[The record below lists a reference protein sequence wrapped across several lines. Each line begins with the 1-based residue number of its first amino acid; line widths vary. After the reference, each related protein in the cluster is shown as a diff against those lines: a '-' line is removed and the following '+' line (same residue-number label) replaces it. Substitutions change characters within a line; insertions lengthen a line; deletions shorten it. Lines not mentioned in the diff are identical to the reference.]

1 MKSLARTIVL
11 ALAAAVQGAAASERF
26 IPADPHFVVANVKQ
40 ATPDAEL
47 RVLISH
53 WRDDPQDAASVAL
66 GAAFIERARTL
77 REPMYMGR
85 AEAVL
90 ASAAAQPNSSAAS
103 QRLYAETLQF
113 RHEFGAAEARLDHV
127 LLAAPRDASAR
138 LQRASVR
145 LVRGDFAGAR
155 ADCAQL
161 MAGGGADQWV
171 ALACLAESLAGSG
184 QMAQAGALL
193 AALPDRSSVPAARAY
208 FLTVR
213 AELSERRAD
222 FNHSIADYRAALALA
237 PGDDSIRAALADALL
252 ASGDPRQSCA
262 LLAIDRPSLALM
274 VRAAACSAGAEREH
288 WRSQASAWL
297 DLEKARGDSPH
308 LREAGLLA
316 LGSDA
321 AASALAAAEA
331 NFAVQRELV
340 DVRVLARAARAAC
353 DPAASRSLSDW
364 LHHTGFRDAVTEN
377 ILATVPRG

>member
-1 MKSLARTIVL
+1 MKNPARMIVL
-11 ALAAAVQGAAASERF
+11 ALAAATQVAAAGERF

-40 ATPDAEL
+40 AMPDAEL
-47 RVLISH
+47 RGLISR
-53 WRDDPQDAASVAL
+53 WRDEPGDAASVAL
-66 GAAFIERARTL
+66 GAAFIERARIL

-90 ASAAAQPNSSAAS
+90 ASAVAQPDSSVSS
-103 QRLYAETLQF
+103 QTLYAETLQY
-113 RHEFGAAEARLDHV
+113 RHEFAAAEARLDRV
-127 LLAAPRDASAR
+127 LMAAPRDASAR
-138 LQRASVR
+138 LLRASVR
-145 LVRGDFAGAR
+145 LVRGNFAGAR

-161 MAGGGADQWV
+161 LAGSGADQWV

-184 QMAQAGALL
+184 QMAQASALL

-208 FLTVR
+208 VLTVR
-213 AELSERRAD
+213 AELLERRAD
-222 FNHSIADYRAALALA
+222 FDHSIADYRAALALA

-252 ASGDPRQSCA
+252 VSGDPRQACA
-262 LLAIDRPSLALM
+262 LLAIDRPGLALM
-274 VRAAACSAGAEREH
+274 VRGIACAEGAERER

-308 LREAGLLA
+308 LREAALLA
-316 LGSDA
+316 LGSDN

-340 DVRVLARAARAAC
+340 DVRVLARAARAAR

-364 LHHTGFRDAVTEN
+364 LHHTGFRDVITEN
-377 ILATVPRG
+377 MLATVPRG